1 MKQLMEISR
10 VNSAYIHPRDW
21 FVGLQ
26 HYIINNPRYSDL
38 HKTFPF
44 QPEAFSNVESAINFH
59 LSVTWQCRFPYDNKI
74 KDKIIAA
81 IRDFQREN
89 LNIPTFSRMSA
100 ALKDESVAEL
110 NEHGYTELPLIS
122 EKKICEIKDYLN
134 DKTLVPSYITDA
146 DGRVPLTQARKT
158 LNVGYYPV
166 DDVLDCPHVINIA
179 SDPNTLAII
188 EQYLGATPTLINPT
202 IWWSFA
208 DRKEAKDAQLFH
220 IDNEDYRFCKLFIYL
235 TDVDLQSGPH
245 VYMEKTHRSDFLKQ
259 QREKGHLGPEE
270 FDNWYLKILRK
281 SDKDTFELLE
291 TSPKYF
297 VGQKGSQFLVD
308 TSGIHKGELPTKFDR
323 LVCQFT
329 YGLLPK
335 PLSKYSPRVVF
346 LDKDCPITPRA
357 FTQLPYSYVNR
368 IFLQSS
374 PVRTS

>member
-1 MKQLMEISR
+1 MEISR
-10 VNSAYIHPRDW
+10 GNSAYIHPRDW
-21 FVGLQ
+21 LVGLQ
-26 HYIINNPRYSDL
+26 NHIMNSPRYSAL

-44 QPEAFSNVESAINFH
+44 QPEAFSNVESAIEFH
-59 LSVTWQCRFPYDNKI
+59 LSVTWHCRFSYDNQL

-81 IRDFQREN
+81 IRDFQREH
-89 LNIPTFSRMSA
+89 LNIPTFSRMSV
-100 ALKDESVAEL
+100 ALKDERVAEL

-122 EKKICEIKDYLN
+122 EKKICEIKEYLN
-134 DKTLVPSYITDA
+134 EKALVPSYITDA
-146 DGRVPLTQARKT
+146 DERIPLTQARKT

-166 DDVLDCPHVINIA
+166 DCVLDCPHVINIA

-188 EQYLGATPTLINPT
+188 EQYLGAIPTLINST

-208 DRKEAKDAQLFH
+208 DRIKAKDAQLFH

-245 VYMEKTHRSDFLKQ
+245 VYMEKTHRIDFLKQ
-259 QREKGHLGPEE
+259 QRENSHLDPEE
-270 FDNWYLKILRK
+270 FDNWYLKTLRK
-281 SDKDTFELLE
+281 SDKDTFDFLE
-291 TSPKYF
+291 ASPRYF

-308 TSGIHKGELPTKFDR
+308 TSGIHKGELPVKSDR

-335 PLSKYSPRVVF
+335 PLSKYSPKVVV
-346 LDKDCPITPRA
+346 LDKDCPIMPRA

-368 IFLQSS
+368 IFLQRG
-374 PVRTS
+374 PVKIN